1 MYSEILLKVK
11 TEEEREALIEEIRG
25 LKASLYEHGSFFEDT
40 LRTRVRDWVS
50 QVIKD
55 AVAQRDAVAQK
66 EIDKEKYLQ
75 GLIEELSKLK
85 SAKLVLAFEPTEAA
99 VQRYHEFISKEVG
112 EGVVLNIS
120 CLPGILGGAIIIF
133 EGKYRDFSLRR
144 VFEEEFRQSRELIL
158 KTLSLNA

>member
-11 TEEEREALIEEIRG
+11 TEEEREALIEEING
-25 LKASLYEHGSFFEDT
+25 LKASLYQNGSFFDDT
-40 LRTRVRDWVS
+40 LRTKVRDWVS
-50 QVIKD
+50 QIIKN
-55 AVAQRDAVAQK
+55 ATAQK

-99 VQRYHEFISKEVG
+99 IQRYHEFISKEVG
-112 EGVVLNIS
+112 EGVALDIS